1 MANSVAYVLSK
12 NTYPTASEAY
22 NIGVLQ
28 GTKIVYATTSTLTTA
43 NVLYADSRLTQ
54 PIYGDGTNWYG
65 VQLLTNTS
73 VKYAITIDG
82 SGAIVID

>member
-1 MANSVAYVLSK
+1 MANSVAYVLSR
-12 NTYPTASEAY
+12 NTYSTAGEAY

-28 GTKIVYATTSTLTTA
+28 GTKIVYTTTSTLTNA

-54 PIYGDGTNWYG
+54 PIYGDGTSWYG
-65 VQLLTNTS
+65 VQLLTNTG

-82 SGAIVID
+82 SGEIVID

>member
-12 NTYPTASEAY
+12 NTYPTALEAY
-22 NIGVLQ
+22 NVGVLQ
-28 GTKIVYATTSTLTTA
+28 GTRVVYATTSTLSGA

-54 PIYGDGTNWYG
+54 PVYGDGSSWYG
-65 VQLLTNTS
+65 VQLLTDTG

>member
-1 MANSVAYVLSK
+1 MANSVAYVLSR
-12 NTYPTASEAY
+12 NTYSTAGEAY

-28 GTKIVYATTSTLTTA
+28 GTKIVYTTTSTLTNA

-54 PIYGDGTNWYG
+54 PIYGDGTSWYG
-65 VQLLTNTS
+65 VQLLTNTG

-82 SGAIVID
+82 SGVIVID